1 MQGFLNKAVPSLALF
16 LFLHLQTANLNAED
30 GADWLGNDCQGCC
43 L

>member
-1 MQGFLNKAVPSLALF
+1 MQGFLNKAIPSLALL

-30 GADWLGNDCQGCC
+30 GAYWLGNYCSVCS